1 MYDKISEVKNNM
13 KRIIRAR
20 GMTRSEKYTQI
31 KQLNQSLSST
41 EQNILIK
48 ELHRDCDYY
57 NTLSDIKEIIT
68 ISLMGFPLLLSIYSL
83 WIDRNGIKF
92 SDYTSTLKYILVF
105 NILCLYIFVIT
116 STLKNHWVNNAK
128 YLLDILED
136 ACSGLLISLTQDN

>member
-20 GMTRSEKYTQI
+20 GMTRSEKHTQI

-68 ISLMGFPLLLSIYSL
+68 IGLMGFPLLLSIYSL
-83 WIDRNGIKF
+83 WVDRNGIKF

-105 NILCLYIFVIT
+105 NIFCLFIFVIT

-136 ACSGLLISLTQDN
+136 E

>member
-83 WIDRNGIKF
+83 WVDRNGIKF
-92 SDYTSTLKYILVF
+92 SDYASTLKYILVF

-116 STLKNHWVNNAK
+116 STLKNHLVNNAK

-136 ACSGLLISLTQDN
+136 E

>member
-68 ISLMGFPLLLSIYSL
+68 IGLMGFPLLLSIYSL
-83 WIDRNGIKF
+83 RVDRNGIKF

-105 NILCLYIFVIT
+105 NIFCLFIFVIT

-128 YLLDILED
+128 YLLDILGDE
-136 ACSGLLISLTQDN
+136 

>member
-116 STLKNHWVNNAK
+116 STLQRCTK
-128 YLLDILED
+128 
-136 ACSGLLISLTQDN
+136 GT

>member
-41 EQNILIK
+41 EQNLLIK

-57 NTLSDIKEIIT
+57 NTLSDIKETIT
-68 ISLMGFPLLLSIYSL
+68 IGLMGFPLLLSIYSL
-83 WIDRNGIKF
+83 WVDRNGIKF

-105 NILCLYIFVIT
+105 NIFCLFIFVIT

-128 YLLDILED
+128 YLLDILGDE
-136 ACSGLLISLTQDN
+136 

>member
-20 GMTRSEKYTQI
+20 GMTGSEKYTQI

-68 ISLMGFPLLLSIYSL
+68 IGLMGFPLLLSIYSL
-83 WIDRNGIKF
+83 WVDRNGIKF

-105 NILCLYIFVIT
+105 NIFCLFIFVIT

-128 YLLDILED
+128 YLLDILGDE
-136 ACSGLLISLTQDN
+136 

>member
-68 ISLMGFPLLLSIYSL
+68 IGLMGFPLLLSIYSL
-83 WIDRNGIKF
+83 WVDRNGIKF

-105 NILCLYIFVIT
+105 NIFCLYIFVIT

-128 YLLDILED
+128 YLLDILGDE
-136 ACSGLLISLTQDN
+136 

>member
-1 MYDKISEVKNNM
+1 MYDEISEVKNNM

-68 ISLMGFPLLLSIYSL
+68 IGLMGFPLLLSIYSL
-83 WIDRNGIKF
+83 WVDRNGIKF

-105 NILCLYIFVIT
+105 NIFCLFIFVIT

-128 YLLDILED
+128 YLLDILGDE
-136 ACSGLLISLTQDN
+136 

>member
-13 KRIIRAR
+13 KGIIRAR

-68 ISLMGFPLLLSIYSL
+68 IGLMGFPLLLSIYSL
-83 WIDRNGIKF
+83 WVDRNGIKF

-105 NILCLYIFVIT
+105 NIFCLFIFVIT

-128 YLLDILED
+128 YLLDILGDE
-136 ACSGLLISLTQDN
+136 

>member
-13 KRIIRAR
+13 KRIIRAT

-68 ISLMGFPLLLSIYSL
+68 IGLMGFPLLLSIYSL
-83 WIDRNGIKF
+83 WVDRNGIKF

-105 NILCLYIFVIT
+105 NIFCLFIFVIT

-128 YLLDILED
+128 YLLDILGDE
-136 ACSGLLISLTQDN
+136 

>member
-1 MYDKISEVKNNM
+1 MVSIYKILAVQGTTERTCTIDKFDLSQTIE
-13 KRIIRAR
+13 
-20 GMTRSEKYTQI
+20 TKYTQI

-41 EQNILIK
+41 EQNLLIK

-57 NTLSDIKEIIT
+57 NTLSDIKETIT
-68 ISLMGFPLLLSIYSL
+68 IGLMGFPLLLSIYSL
-83 WIDRNGIKF
+83 WVDRNGIKF

-105 NILCLYIFVIT
+105 NIFCLFIFVIT

-136 ACSGLLISLTQDN
+136 E

>member
-1 MYDKISEVKNNM
+1 MVSIYKILAVQGTTERTCTIDKFHLSQTIE
-13 KRIIRAR
+13 
-20 GMTRSEKYTQI
+20 TKYTQI

-83 WIDRNGIKF
+83 WVDRNGIKF

-105 NILCLYIFVIT
+105 NIFCLFIFVIT

-128 YLLDILED
+128 YLLDILGDE
-136 ACSGLLISLTQDN
+136 

>member
-1 MYDKISEVKNNM
+1 MIPIYKISAVQGTTERTCTIDKFHLSQT
-13 KRIIRAR
+13 IE
-20 GMTRSEKYTQI
+20 TKYTQI

-48 ELHRDCDYY
+48 KLHKDCDYY

-83 WIDRNGIKF
+83 WVDRNGIKF

-105 NILCLYIFVIT
+105 NIFCLYIFVIT

-136 ACSGLLISLTQDN
+136 E

>member
-1 MYDKISEVKNNM
+1 MEFTPALEFTFSSQHKISEVKNNM

-68 ISLMGFPLLLSIYSL
+68 IGLMGFPLLLSIYSL
-83 WIDRNGIKF
+83 WVDRNGIKF

-105 NILCLYIFVIT
+105 NIFCLFIFVIT

-128 YLLDILED
+128 YLLDILGDE
-136 ACSGLLISLTQDN
+136 

>member
-1 MYDKISEVKNNM
+1 MVSIYKILAVQGTTERTCTIDKFDLSQTIE
-13 KRIIRAR
+13 
-20 GMTRSEKYTQI
+20 TKYTQI

-41 EQNILIK
+41 EQNLLIK

-83 WIDRNGIKF
+83 WVDRNGIKF

-105 NILCLYIFVIT
+105 NIFCLFIFVIT

-128 YLLDILED
+128 YLLDILGDE
-136 ACSGLLISLTQDN
+136 

>member
-1 MYDKISEVKNNM
+1 MVSIYKISAVQGTTERTCTIDKFDLSQT
-13 KRIIRAR
+13 IE
-20 GMTRSEKYTQI
+20 TKYTQI

-41 EQNILIK
+41 EQNLLIK

-83 WIDRNGIKF
+83 WVDRNGIKF

-136 ACSGLLISLTQDN
+136 E

>member
-48 ELHRDCDYY
+48 ELHRDCDNY

-68 ISLMGFPLLLSIYSL
+68 IGLMGFPLLLSIYSL
-83 WIDRNGIKF
+83 WVDRNGIKF

-105 NILCLYIFVIT
+105 NIFCLFIFVIT

-136 ACSGLLISLTQDN
+136 E

>member
-1 MYDKISEVKNNM
+1 MVSIYKILAVQGTTERTCTIDKFDLSQTIE
-13 KRIIRAR
+13 
-20 GMTRSEKYTQI
+20 TKYTQI

-41 EQNILIK
+41 EQNLLIK

-83 WIDRNGIKF
+83 WVDRNGIKF

-105 NILCLYIFVIT
+105 NIFCLFIFVIT

-136 ACSGLLISLTQDN
+136 E

>member
-83 WIDRNGIKF
+83 WVDRNGIKF
-92 SDYTSTLKYILVF
+92 SGYTSTLKYILAF
-105 NILCLYIFVIT
+105 
-116 STLKNHWVNNAK
+116 
-128 YLLDILED
+128 
-136 ACSGLLISLTQDN
+136 

>member
-41 EQNILIK
+41 EQNIIIK

-68 ISLMGFPLLLSIYSL
+68 IGLMGFPLLLSIYSL
-83 WIDRNGIKF
+83 WVDRNGIKF

-105 NILCLYIFVIT
+105 NIFCLFIFVIT
-116 STLKNHWVNNAK
+116 STLINHWVNNAK
-128 YLLDILED
+128 YMLDILGD
-136 ACSGLLISLTQDN
+136 

>member
-68 ISLMGFPLLLSIYSL
+68 IGLMGFPLLLSIYSL
-83 WIDRNGIKF
+83 WVDRNAIKF

-105 NILCLYIFVIT
+105 NIFCLFIFVIT

-128 YLLDILED
+128 YLLDILGDE
-136 ACSGLLISLTQDN
+136 

>member
-20 GMTRSEKYTQI
+20 GMTLSEKYTQI

-83 WIDRNGIKF
+83 WVDRNGIKF

-105 NILCLYIFVIT
+105 NIFCLFIFVIT

-128 YLLDILED
+128 YLLDILGDE
-136 ACSGLLISLTQDN
+136 